1 MNKPDNYAAFYGLL
15 NRMCSSGKETLKES
29 IVQIYTS
36 GRTTSLREMTLEEY
50 NEALE
55 AMKKYVVPTFAEQ
68 LQKLLKKKRSSV
80 LHQMQ
85 VMGIDTTDWAR
96 VDAYCLDK
104 RIAGKRFRSIDIE
117 GLDALLVKLRTIH
130 RKNNNQLK

>member
-15 NRMCSSGKETLKES
+15 NRMCSSDKETLKES

-104 RIAGKRFRSIDIE
+104 RIAGKRFRSIDVE